1 MNTTEFPTIDPRPLT
16 GTEQI
21 TSTDNTLADY
31 WRWAHSN
38 LIDNAERGAL
48 AEYIVHVAVGATEP
62 CRVNWDKCDV
72 KSPEG
77 ITIEVKASGY
87 IQSWPQERLSAISFS
102 IRPTYGWD
110 SETNTYASDCAR
122 QSDVYVFCLLNHRE
136 QDTINPLDTAQWS
149 FFVLPTSILNAKAG
163 KQKTIALS
171 GVIKLGAKETDFAG
185 LRNAILAAA
194 IVQ

>member
-102 IRPTYGWD
+102 IRPTYG
-110 SETNTYASDCAR
+110 
-122 QSDVYVFCLLNHRE
+122 
-136 QDTINPLDTAQWS
+136 
-149 FFVLPTSILNAKAG
+149 
-163 KQKTIALS
+163 
-171 GVIKLGAKETDFAG
+171 
-185 LRNAILAAA
+185 
-194 IVQ
+194 

>member
-48 AEYIVHVAVGATEP
+48 ARIHRPRRRGREREP

-77 ITIEVKASGY
+77 VTMRSQGVGLYSVMAAGTPVGDKLLHQADL
-87 IQSWPQERLSAISFS
+87 RLGQRNQHICLRLRAPVRR
-102 IRPTYGWD
+102 IR
-110 SETNTYASDCAR
+110 
-122 QSDVYVFCLLNHRE
+122 
-136 QDTINPLDTAQWS
+136 
-149 FFVLPTSILNAKAG
+149 VLPA
-163 KQKTIALS
+163 
-171 GVIKLGAKETDFAG
+171 EP
-185 LRNAILAAA
+185 
-194 IVQ
+194 